1 MYLRAFFYRIYL
13 CLSRDF
19 VNKHVFFAARFT
31 FRQPKLP
38 VGNATNLR
46 TFRFI
51 TPFKRLF
58 VLRDSLIRSLY
69 FIQVYIFIPLIHSA
83 PFLRFSH
90 ILLYPQFFLVYIT
103 SQNIFPIPD
112 EIVVRNSIIIFIF
125 SSRRPHL
132 NYIFLS
138 NVYSFATMEFSKK
151 HKC

>member
-1 MYLRAFFYRIYL
+1 MFFPGQFTLSQSSPPMRNAMYLRAFFYRIYL

-83 PFLRFSH
+83 QFLRFSH
-90 ILLYPQFFLVYIT
+90 ILLYTNFSWCILPRKIFFLSLMT
-103 SQNIFPIPD
+103 
-112 EIVVRNSIIIFIF
+112 
-125 SSRRPHL
+125 L
-132 NYIFLS
+132 FL
-138 NVYSFATMEFSKK
+138 
-151 HKC
+151 